1 MDGIEQETA
10 VVRKSEPAVQTG
22 EPEHYRVFC
31 SFGSTPVRN
40 FELFYAELDAHSSN
54 ASIGHSEKAQEYI
67 YMIQGELSFRQK
79 PETISLQRG
88 MPSPLIPPSDILIS
102 IRRMPWLNLW
112 SSIFIR
118 IDFSLI
124 LHYSTHKITLFFTTI
139 RAGPRWHRAP
149 VEDHRLESQNHTDKT
164 HWQAVWWTLP
174 VSCISSILWYGGPCG
189 KCAVTGRLPAVL
201 PVCLLLPACK

>member
-88 MPSPLIPPSDILIS
+88 MPSPLIPQSDILIS
-102 IRRMPWLNLW
+102 IRRMP
-112 SSIFIR
+112 
-118 IDFSLI
+118 
-124 LHYSTHKITLFFTTI
+124 
-139 RAGPRWHRAP
+139 
-149 VEDHRLESQNHTDKT
+149 
-164 HWQAVWWTLP
+164 
-174 VSCISSILWYGGPCG
+174 
-189 KCAVTGRLPAVL
+189 
-201 PVCLLLPACK
+201 